1 MGGWAAETRWQRTGG
16 HGFPTNVPLTPEHVL
31 SQWDVFTNFGACRAR
46 VEMGNMAADRCAIG
60 RGWSGDVP
68 DDVGRGDGDAHGQL
82 GQYGRACQVEIVMGC
97 LGRVVLVCVM

>member
-1 MGGWAAETRWQRTGG
+1 
-16 HGFPTNVPLTPEHVL
+16 
-31 SQWDVFTNFGACRAR
+31 
-46 VEMGNMAADRCAIG
+46 MAADRCTIG